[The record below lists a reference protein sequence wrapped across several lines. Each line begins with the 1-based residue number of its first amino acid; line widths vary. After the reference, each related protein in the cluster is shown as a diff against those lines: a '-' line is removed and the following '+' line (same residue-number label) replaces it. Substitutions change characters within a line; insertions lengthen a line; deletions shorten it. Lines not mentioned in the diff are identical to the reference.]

1 MTSSPSVRSTSR
13 GPIKNGAYQSIV
25 IGFLSGW
32 VGGAV
37 GIMATHPLDSIRV
50 VKQYQA
56 RVCKNNV
63 RYHDIIMHIRYVH
76 GVSGFYRGVI
86 PPTVLRGLGVSAN
99 RAGYNLGLHLF
110 KDEKIHGTWRIWVV
124 GSLAGCCSGV
134 VDMPVQLLKCRA
146 QVRIGL
152 TKETFSLY
160 INMAKRIWK
169 YEGFRAFTNGFIPQL
184 LYNAISF
191 ALFYAIYDHI
201 ISHGF
206 SPFVAGMTAGVVSWP
221 PVLPLDSL
229 RVRMQ
234 CQPVT
239 VGLSTVVGQM
249 WRQPVR
255 LWFTGLGVTVLR
267 AAPRWGITMLA
278 VENCNKILKE
288 ISSE

>member
-1 MTSSPSVRSTSR
+1 MTSSVRSTPN
-13 GPIKNGAYQSIV
+13 GTIKNRANHSII
-25 IGFLSGW
+25 IGFVSGW

-63 RYHDIIMHIRYVH
+63 RYHEIIRHIRYVH

-99 RAGYNLGLHLF
+99 RAGYNLGMELF
-110 KDEKIHGTWRIWVV
+110 KGEKVHGTWRIWVV
-124 GSLAGCCSGV
+124 GGLAGSCSAV

-152 TKETFSLY
+152 TKETFGLY

-169 YEGFRAFTNGFIPQL
+169 YEGFRAFTNGFTPQL
-184 LYNAISF
+184 LYNGISF
-191 ALFYAIYDHI
+191 ALFYAAYDQFT
-201 ISHGF
+201 SCGL
-206 SPFVAGMTAGVVSWP
+206 SPFVAGMTAGLVSWP

-239 VGLSTVVGQM
+239 VGFTTVVVQM

-255 LWFTGLGVTVLR
+255 LWFTGLGATMLR
-267 AAPRWGITMLA
+267 AAPRWGITMVA
-278 VENCNKILKE
+278 VENCNRILNE
-288 ISSE
+288 LYAE

>member
-1 MTSSPSVRSTSR
+1 MTSSVRSTSS
-13 GPIKNGAYQSIV
+13 GPLENGAYQNIV
-25 IGFLSGW
+25 IGFVSGW
-32 VGGAV
+32 AGGAV
-37 GIMATHPLDSIRV
+37 GILVTHPLDSIRV

-56 RVCKNNV
+56 RVCRNNV
-63 RYHDIIMHIRYVH
+63 RYHEIIRHIRYVH
-76 GVSGFYRGVI
+76 GVSGFFRGVI
-86 PPTVLRGLGVSAN
+86 PPTVLRGLAVSAN
-99 RAGYNLGLHLF
+99 RAGYNLGLQLF
-110 KDEKIHGTWRIWVV
+110 KDEKVHGTWRIWVV
-124 GSLAGCCSGV
+124 GSLAGFCSGV

-146 QVRIGL
+146 QVRLGL
-152 TKETFSLY
+152 TKETFGLY

-169 YEGFRAFTNGFIPQL
+169 YEGFRAFTNGLIPQL
-184 LYNAISF
+184 LYNGTSF
-191 ALFYAIYDHI
+191 ALFYAIYDYI
-201 ISHGF
+201 ISQGF
-206 SPFVAGMTAGVVSWP
+206 SAFVAGMTAGVVSWP

-288 ISSE
+288 LSSE

>member
-1 MTSSPSVRSTSR
+1 MTSSVRSTSN
-13 GPIKNGAYQSIV
+13 GPLKNGAYQNIV
-25 IGFLSGW
+25 IGFVSGW

-63 RYHDIIMHIRYVH
+63 RYHEIIRHIRYVH

-152 TKETFSLY
+152 TKETFGLY

-288 ISSE
+288 LSSE